1 MFNLQKDQL
10 FTLVKSLTKA
20 EKRSFR
26 LYVNR
31 LQSDSKFIQL
41 FDVLD
46 KLEAYDEEAVLSR
59 LPGVKKRHL
68 ANLKRH
74 LYKQLLTSLR
84 LIHIQKSIDIA
95 IREQIDFAR
104 ILYGKGMYMQ
114 ALRILESTKRKAV
127 DHHQDL
133 LHLEIIEFQ
142 KLIEARHITRS
153 RSVQNKMEA
162 LLEEAEERSY
172 IAHSSNLFS
181 NFNIQ
186 MHGWYIQYG
195 HIKSEAERERVQ
207 AYFRRHL
214 PAEQLD
220 RQLTFFEKVNLYQAY
235 FWHRYILLDFEGAL
249 DYAREWVAL
258 FHANEQMMQK
268 DPVLY
273 MRGQY
278 YLLVLMYLLRNT
290 AAYGKELRRFE
301 DFVEKIRE
309 RLNENGELIAIVY
322 LNLSRLN
329 YAFISGQYQQGVALI
344 PEINAELKRLSADTD
359 VHRVLLFYFKFAYL
373 YFRMGQHEQALDYLN
388 EIIHLKAGHLRD
400 DLLHNARVLHLL
412 CHYEL
417 GNYQLLDYLIP
428 AVKRLFQ
435 KATDLSPMLSQ
446 CVDFLAHLLSLPLS
460 ERPTAFRVFQGELA
474 QSRVSMYEKKAVNY
488 LDVPAWVDVKLA
500 PKAKS
505 TDP

>member
-10 FTLVKSLTKA
+10 FMLVKSLTKA

-46 KLEAYDEEAVLSR
+46 RLEAYEEQEILRR

-74 LYKQLLTSLR
+74 LYKQILTSLR
-84 LIHIQKSIDIA
+84 LIHIQKSIDIE

-114 ALRILESTKRKAV
+114 ALRILESTKRKAL
-127 DHHQDL
+127 DHHQDI

-153 RSVQNKMEA
+153 RRVQNKMEA
-162 LLEEAEERSY
+162 LLEEAEERSF

-195 HIKSEAERERVQ
+195 HIKSEEEREQVQ
-207 AYFRRHL
+207 AYFHRHL
-214 PAEQLD
+214 PADQPD
-220 RQLTFFEKVNLYQAY
+220 RPLTFFEKVNLYQAY
-235 FWHRYILLDFEGAL
+235 FWHRYILLDFTAAL
-249 DYAREWVAL
+249 DYARQWVAL
-258 FHANEQMMQK
+258 FHANEQMKEK

-278 YLLVLMYLLRNT
+278 YQLVVLYLLRDT
-290 AAYGKELRRFE
+290 AAYSEELRRFKG
-301 DFVEKIRE
+301 FVDGIRGD
-309 RLNENGELIAIVY
+309 LNENGELIAIVY

-329 YAFISGQYQQGVALI
+329 YAFISGQYEEGVGLI
-344 PEINAELKRLSADTD
+344 PEIGAELKRLSADTD
-359 VHRVLLFYFKFAYL
+359 VHRILLFYFKFAYL
-373 YFRMGQHEQALDYLN
+373 YFSMGRHEQALDYLN

-417 GNYQLLDYLIP
+417 GNYQLLEYFIP
-428 AVKRLFQ
+428 AVQRLFE
-435 KATDLSPMLSQ
+435 KASDLSPMLS
-446 CVDFLAHLLSLPLS
+446 CTVDFLARLSALPLS
-460 ERPTAFRVFQGELA
+460 ERAAAIHAFQQKLLH
-474 QSRVSMYEKKAVNY
+474 SRASVYEKKAINY
-488 LDVPAWVDVKLA
+488 LDIPAWLEAKLVLGS
-500 PKAKS
+500 K
-505 TDP
+505 

>member
-31 LQSDSKFIQL
+31 LQSSAKFIQL

-46 KLEAYDEEAVLSR
+46 KMEAYDEEEALRR

-74 LYKQLLTSLR
+74 LYKQILTSLR
-84 LIHIQKSIDIA
+84 LIHIQKSIDIE

-127 DHHQDL
+127 DHHQDI

-195 HIKSEAERERVQ
+195 HIKSEAEREQVQ

-220 RQLTFFEKVNLYQAY
+220 RPLTFFEKVNLYQAY
-235 FWHRYILLDFEGAL
+235 FWHRYILLDFRGAL
-249 DYAREWVAL
+249 DYARQWVAL
-258 FHANEQMMQK
+258 FQANAQMMEK
-268 DPVLY
+268 DPVLF

-278 YLLVLMYLLRNT
+278 YLLVLLYLLRDT
-290 AAYGKELRRFE
+290 ATYGEELRCFE
-301 DFVEKIRE
+301 SFVEEVRE
-309 RLNENGELIAIVY
+309 GLNENGELIAIVY

-359 VHRVLLFYFKFAYL
+359 VHRILLFYFKFAYL
-373 YFRMGQHEQALDYLN
+373 HFLMGQCEQALHYLN

-417 GNYQLLDYLIP
+417 GNYHLLEYLIP
-428 AVKRLFQ
+428 SVRRLFD

-446 CVDFLAHLLSLPLS
+446 TVDFLAQLSALPLS
-460 ERPTAFRVFQGELA
+460 ERPAATRTFQRALA
-474 QSRVSMYEKKAVNY
+474 QSSASEYEKKAVNY
-488 LDVPAWVDVKLA
+488 LDLPAWLEAKLA

-505 TDP
+505 TGL